1 MAIAPDKDELP
12 EAINPG
18 ATHGEAIGSF
28 AGKPLYHASLN
39 AGPCLPATGSP
50 FSGMGRTI
58 LLAAARPSDWPRE
71 KPDDAR
77 VRRQRRLPGR
87 KRCLAVNRRP

>member
-39 AGPCLPATGSP
+39 ADECRA
-50 FSGMGRTI
+50 
-58 LLAAARPSDWPRE
+58 LLAGNGFTVLRHGKNAPACGGATVWLAKRE
-71 KPDDAR
+71 A
-77 VRRQRRLPGR
+77 
-87 KRCLAVNRRP
+87 